1 MTETTPTS
9 LSAKEKKVVL
19 GRIHAL
25 MTYWDI
31 SPDELQDLTS
41 PPPPAPAPPVAG
53 IKYRHPLSGETWNG
67 VGPQP
72 DWLRRA
78 LLSDGYTVQALRVCA
93 DESAGESAA

>member
-1 MTETTPTS
+1 MTESTPTS

-31 SPDELQDLTS
+31 SPDELQDST
-41 PPPPAPAPPVAG
+41 PAAPPPAAPTIAC

-78 LLSDGYTVQALRVCA
+78 LLSEGYTVQALRIAA
-93 DESAGESAA
+93 DAPTG